1 MKNWIRNS
9 YVKLTTYGIIIVCLV
24 VGLNSI
30 FPQKEEEE
38 LQWQALYYKNYEE
51 SNQFYSDLNNY
62 MRKLVFAELYYEN
75 EDKIKNKDA
84 LREEEIQSKKLEIYS
99 SFYANDISAEVYEDE
114 EGYEDEYGAFTNSS
128 DTSVRYDSKATEE
141 PRLTMDEFYEKYPEK
156 EKEIINN
163 LVKSQLLDLKN
174 CKLELQKNEIFLYD
188 IAEKDVEIEG
198 LKKQYKKYPFYLYF
212 TKDEIDS
219 NKSFIRERL
228 VESVNYMGE
237 YNENKALF
245 VGINQRTYD
254 TLQKQWI
261 EKKQNIINFIEPI
274 IICLFFFVLAIV
286 FLIVATGRRKDEEGI
301 HFYPIDKLCLELQV
315 AIQVLISICGVL
327 LSSYVLMLYFNDTPD
342 LNYIYSGY
350 ISIIIIGS
358 LLFLSLFLSQIR
370 RIKAK
375 KFWDGFILI
384 SFLKRAFII
393 LKKAWGNRNI
403 SKRAVILSI
412 ILPLL
417 CATWIGAPFVILL
430 LIFMINKYISDFI
443 EICEGAK
450 KIRNGDLNYKII
462 VNKEGELG
470 QLADDINE
478 ISQGLENAVSN
489 EIRSERLKSEL
500 ISNVS
505 HDLKTPLTSI
515 ITYVDLLKQEEI
527 NNEAANDYID
537 VIERKAKRLTELT
550 NDLFEAAKAS
560 SGAMPVEIEKID
572 WNAIIRQGLGEF
584 DEKLNTASL
593 EMRVALL
600 EKPAYIL
607 ADGRLLWRVF
617 DNLMGNVVKYAL
629 ENSRVYINLEDEET
643 DIHFVMKN
651 ISAYELNIPADELME
666 RFKRGD
672 ESRNSEGSGLGLSI
686 ANSLIDLQK
695 GTFEISIDGDLF
707 RVDIWMPKWR
717 EKP

>member
-9 YVKLTTYGIIIVCLV
+9 YVKLTAYGIIIVCLV

-30 FPQKEEEE
+30 LPQKEEEE

-51 SNQFYSDLNNY
+51 SNQFYSDLKNY

-114 EGYEDEYGAFTNSS
+114 YGAYTNSS
-128 DTSVRYDSKATEE
+128 DTSVSYDSKATEE
-141 PRLTMDEFYEKYPEK
+141 ARLTMDEFYEKYPEK
-156 EKEIINN
+156 EKEIISN

-174 CKLELQKNEIFLYD
+174 CKLEVQKNEIFLYD
-188 IAEKDVEIEG
+188 IAEKDVEIEA

-212 TKDEIDS
+212 TKYEIDS

-245 VGINQRTYD
+245 VGINQSTYD

-261 EKKQNIINFIEPI
+261 EKKQSIINFIEPI
-274 IICLFFFVLAIV
+274 LICLFFFVLAIV
-286 FLIVATGRRKDEEGI
+286 FLIAATGKRKDEEGI
-301 HFYPIDKLCLELQV
+301 YFYPIDKLCLELQV
-315 AIQVLISICGVL
+315 AIQALISICGVL

-350 ISIIIIGS
+350 VSIIILGS

-384 SFLKRAFII
+384 RFLKRAFVI
-393 LKKAWGNRNI
+393 LKRAWGNRNI

-470 QLADDINE
+470 QLADDINQ

-515 ITYVDLLKQEEI
+515 VTYVDLLKQEEI

-584 DEKLNTASL
+584 DEKLNAASL
-593 EMRVALL
+593 EMRVKLL
-600 EKPAYIL
+600 EKPAYIS

-629 ENSRVYINLEDEET
+629 ETSRVYINLEDEEIY
-643 DIHFVMKN
+643 IHFAMKN

-695 GTFEISIDGDLF
+695 GIFEISIDGDLF